1 MGLFSKSHRQKLVEL
16 YKRLK
21 NSDSPDTDVDTI
33 ITQYPKLELSEAILI
48 SGYLDRGLDVKEVD
62 QQLRGLGIK

>member
-48 SGYLDRGLDVKEVD
+48 SGYLDKGLESKEVD
-62 QQLRGLGIK
+62 QELRKLGIR